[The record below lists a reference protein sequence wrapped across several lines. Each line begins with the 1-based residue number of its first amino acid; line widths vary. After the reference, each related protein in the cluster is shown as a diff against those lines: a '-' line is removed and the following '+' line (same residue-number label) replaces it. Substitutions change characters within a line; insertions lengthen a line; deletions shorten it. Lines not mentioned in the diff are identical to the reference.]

1 MKKLLI
7 ALAILLPTLGKAQT
21 KPTYQ
26 YYYDSVGNIYYNDT
40 SRVIVVSDSITKPH
54 PTKTKTVI
62 RKTASGRK
70 LKYTIT
76 Y

>member
-21 KPTYQ
+21 KQTPRT
-26 YYYDSVGNIYYNDT
+26 YYDSVGNVYYYDT
-40 SRVIVVSDSITKPH
+40 TRVIVESDSIIKSH

-62 RKTASGRK
+62 RTTASGRK
-70 LKYTIT
+70 LRYTIA

>member
-7 ALAILLPTLGKAQT
+7 ILAMLLPILGKAQT
-21 KPTYQ
+21 KPTNPIF
-26 YYYDSVGNIYYNDT
+26 YDSVGNAYYNHT
-40 SRVIVVSDSITKPH
+40 TRVIVESDSITKPR

>member
-7 ALAILLPTLGKAQT
+7 ALVMLLPILGKAQT
-21 KPTYQ
+21 KPTHPIF
-26 YYYDSVGNIYYNDT
+26 YDSVGNAYYNDT
-40 SRVIVVSDSITKPH
+40 VRVIVENDSITKPH

-62 RKTASGRK
+62 RKTVSGRK